1 MAAPIPLPAPVTT
14 TDAILGVWHA
24 TFCCVAEYGCYVAL
38 GDSFTEGL
46 ADAWPDGSPRGWA
59 DRVARHLAES
69 SPGLRYSNLAV
80 RGRRMQHVIADQLP
94 AAERLRPTLVSLAIG
109 GNDVVRA
116 TCDVPAL
123 GAAFDAVLSRLIGTG
138 AQVVVFAGFDPRR
151 RIPISQVAGR
161 RAEQYNALIRSSAA
175 ERGAVLVDLWDLPR
189 LYEERM
195 WAPDRLHLSTD
206 GHALVAR
213 AVLRALG
220 EDPSSVGE
228 PDAVVPPEPAW
239 LAARA
244 RDLHWGAVHF
254 TPWLVRGL
262 RGRSTGDGIE
272 PKHPLP
278 VPPR

>member
-1 MAAPIPLPAPVTT
+1 MAQN
-14 TDAILGVWHA
+14 D
-24 TFCCVAEYGCYVAL
+24 CYVAL

-46 ADAWPDGSPRGWA
+46 IDEWPDGSPRGWA
-59 DRVARHLAES
+59 DRVARHLAAAN
-69 SPGLRYSNLAV
+69 PDLRYANLAV

-94 AAERLRPTLVSLAIG
+94 VAERLRPSLVTLAIG

-123 GAAFDAVLSRLIGTG
+123 GAAFHGVVRRLVGTG

-151 RIPISQVAGR
+151 RIPVSQVPGR
-161 RAEQYNALIRSSAA
+161 RAEQYNSLIRRSAH
-175 ERGAVLVDLWDLPR
+175 ELGAVLVDLWDLPR

-213 AVLRALG
+213 AVLSALG
-220 EDPSSVGE
+220 ADPSAVQE
-228 PDAVVPPEPAW
+228 PAVVIDASPSW

-244 RDLHWGAVHF
+244 EDLQWGAVHLA
-254 TPWLVRGL
+254 PWVWRGL
-262 RGRSTGDGIE
+262 RGRSTGDGRG
-272 PKHPLP
+272 PKYP
-278 VPPR
+278 VPVTPP